1 MSRFLINNSST
12 NQKECAMKKLF
23 LTLVTFSILFVIG
36 CQENSITDPLTVEPT
51 NKVQQTDPSNQGT
64 ITLERMLTDPYPVMN
79 SYFIING
86 AIEYEHTLGYL
97 DPIPPNPQYVVSLN
111 LSVTADLTYF
121 CTVCSPSDEDA
132 SVGSISS
139 ESNDEMSISIW
150 EDEIFL
156 LEKSFPIQGRED
168 GMVLKCTF
176 HVTTI
181 GVGLDEMWLELPDG
195 NSNYN
200 ASNWNDLSR
209 DEDHNPICIY
219 PAKLH
224 VTQ

>member
-1 MSRFLINNSST
+1 
-12 NQKECAMKKLF
+12 MKKLF
-23 LTLVTFSILFVIG
+23 LTLVTFSILFVVG

-86 AIEYEHTLGYL
+86 VIEYEHTLVTRE
-97 DPIPPNPQYVVSLN
+97 PVPPETYVSLN
-111 LSVTADLTYF
+111 LSVTADITNF
-121 CTVCSPSDEDA
+121 CTVCEPQTSDFSA
-132 SVGSISS
+132 GTISN
-139 ESNDEMSISIW
+139 ESNDEISISIW

-168 GMVLKCTF
+168 GMVLVCKF
-176 HVTTI
+176 FVTVNGI
-181 GVGLDEMWLELPDG
+181 GLDEMWLVLPEG

-200 ASNWNDLSR
+200 VSNWNYSGR
-209 DEDHNPICIY
+209 DVDHDEICIY

>member
-1 MSRFLINNSST
+1 
-12 NQKECAMKKLF
+12 MKKLF

-36 CQENSITDPLTVEPT
+36 CQENSITDPVTVEPT
-51 NKVQQTDPSNQGT
+51 NKVQPDQSHQGT
-64 ITLERMLTDPYPVMN
+64 ITLERMLRDPYPVMN
-79 SYFIING
+79 SYFVING
-86 AIEYEHTLGYL
+86 AIEYEHRLVYL

-111 LSVTADLTYF
+111 FSVTADFTYF
-121 CTVCSPSDEDA
+121 CTVCSPPTEETSA
-132 SVGSISS
+132 GSISN
-139 ESNDEMSISIW
+139 ESNDEIFISVW

-181 GVGLDEMWLELPDG
+181 GVGLEEMWLELPDG

-200 ASNWNDLSR
+200 ASNWNDLGR
-209 DEDHNPICIY
+209 DKAHDPPNIY
-219 PAKLH
+219 PPKEIQ

>member
-1 MSRFLINNSST
+1 
-12 NQKECAMKKLF
+12 MKKLF

-64 ITLERMLTDPYPVMN
+64 ITLDAMLTNPYPVMN

-86 AIEYEHTLGYL
+86 VIEYEHTLFYL
-97 DPIPPNPQYVVSLN
+97 DPIPPNPQHVVSLN
-111 LSVTADLTYF
+111 LSVTAGITDF
-121 CTVCSPSDEDA
+121 CTVCDPQTSDFSA
-132 SVGSISS
+132 GTISN
-139 ESNDEMSISIW
+139 ESNDEIAISLW
-150 EDEIFL
+150 EDEIIL
-156 LEKSFPIQGRED
+156 LEKSFPIQGRDD
-168 GMVLKCTF
+168 GMVLVCKFFITGNS
-176 HVTTI
+176 I
-181 GVGLDEMWLELPDG
+181 GLDEMWLVLPEA

-200 ASNWNDLSR
+200 VSNWNYSGR
-209 DEDHNPICIY
+209 DEDHDVTCIF

>member
-1 MSRFLINNSST
+1 MRFLINNSST

-36 CQENSITDPLTVEPT
+36 CQENSITDPVTVEPT
-51 NKVQQTDPSNQGT
+51 NKVQQTDPSHQGT
-64 ITLERMLTDPYPVMN
+64 ITLERMLRDPYPVMN

-86 AIEYEHTLGYL
+86 VIEYEHKMVYL

-111 LSVTADLTYF
+111 LSVTAAFKYF
-121 CTVCSPSDEDA
+121 CTVCDPQASDFSA
-132 SVGSISS
+132 GTISNK
-139 ESNDEMSISIW
+139 SNDEISISIW

-168 GMVLKCTF
+168 GMVLVCKF
-176 HVTTI
+176 FVTANGI
-181 GVGLDEMWLELPDG
+181 GLDEMWLVLPESH
-195 NSNYN
+195 SNYN
-200 ASNWNDLSR
+200 ISNWSYSGSDK
-209 DEDHNPICIY
+209 DHDVTCIF

-224 VTQ
+224 ATQ